1 VNLEIFALENCR
13 IWCLSD
19 RNLFLA
25 LNRFF
30 FWNFFQIPP
39 EFFKKMLAE
48 FFQKFFPDLFGK
60 NFEKPEENF
69 FHIFRKILLLPLEA
83 GKRPCLPL
91 TS

>member
-1 VNLEIFALENCR
+1 LQNLVSVPTGTYSWHLT
-13 IWCLSD
+13 D
-19 RNLFLA
+19 
-25 LNRFF
+25 F
-30 FWNFFQIPP
+30 FWNFFQTPP